1 VRSGIGNASFGIPNL
16 LFGCDEKPVDAVIP
30 EPETETIAVRPDERF
45 DEAAVAA
52 YLRGRLPGSEEQL
65 TVRQFGGGAANLT
78 YELDYGEHVYVL
90 RRPPLGPVAPRSHDM
105 GREHAVLSRIHEE
118 HPPAPLSFLLCDDE
132 SLIGAPFFVMERR
145 YGLVVRRRMPEAY
158 QAMPDA
164 ARRLGEALVDGLS
177 RLHAVDYSALGLNE
191 LGKPAGF
198 IERQVLGWY
207 GRWEKARAEDVPAMD
222 LVHRWLTDNLPPDD
236 APALIHN
243 DYKLDNTMFA
253 TDDPGRLVAVFDWD
267 MATLG
272 DPLSD
277 LGTLLTYWIDD
288 DDGEEVR
295 AFSPMPHD
303 AAGFP
308 SRADLVERYER
319 ASGRDVS
326 GIRFYHV
333 LGLYRV
339 AVILAQIHIRWLRGQ
354 TKDQR
359 FAGLGDLVKLVAA
372 NAAQLAH

>member
-1 VRSGIGNASFGIPNL
+1 
-16 LFGCDEKPVDAVIP
+16 VIP
-30 EPETETIAVRPDERF
+30 EPTHETIAVRPDEQF

-52 YLRGRLPGSEEQL
+52 YLKGRLPGSDEPL

-78 YELDYGEHVYVL
+78 YELDYGGHVYVL
-90 RRPPLGPVAPRSHDM
+90 RRPPLGPIAPKSHDM
-105 GREHAVLSRIHEE
+105 AREHAVLSRIHGVYA
-118 HPPAPLSFLLCDDE
+118 PAPRSYLLCGDE

-145 YGLVVRRRMPEAY
+145 YGLVVRRQMPEAY
-158 QAMPDA
+158 AAIPNA
-164 ARRLGEALVDGLS
+164 ARHLGEALVDGLAQ
-177 RLHAVDYSALGLNE
+177 LHNVDYGALGLDD

-198 IERQVLGWY
+198 IERQVQGWF
-207 GRWEKARAEDVPAMD
+207 GRWEKARADAAPAMD
-222 LVHRWLTDNLPPDD
+222 LVHRWLVDNLPPDA

-243 DYKLDNTMFA
+243 DFKLDNSMFA
-253 TDDPGRLVAVFDWD
+253 AEDPGHLVAVFDWD

-277 LGTLLTYWIDD
+277 LGTLLTYWTDD
-288 DDGEEVR
+288 DDPEAVR

-308 SRADLVERYER
+308 SRREIVERYAL

-354 TKDQR
+354 TRDER

-372 NAAQLAH
+372 NAAELAR

>member
-1 VRSGIGNASFGIPNL
+1 M
-16 LFGCDEKPVDAVIP
+16 IP
-30 EPETETIAVRPDERF
+30 EPKHETIAVRPDERF
-45 DEAAVAA
+45 DEAAVAD
-52 YLRGRLPGSEEQL
+52 YLAGHLPGSDQPL
-65 TVRQFGGGAANLT
+65 RVRQFGGGAANLT

-90 RRPPLGPVAPRSHDM
+90 RRPPLGPVAPKSHDM
-105 GREHAVLSRIHEE
+105 AREHAVLSRIYEVYE
-118 HPPAPLSFLLCDDE
+118 PAPRSFLLCEDE

-145 YGLVVRRRMPEAY
+145 YGLVVRRQMPESYAAMPEA
-158 QAMPDA
+158 
-164 ARRLGEALVDGLS
+164 ARDLGEALVDGLAQ
-177 RLHAVDYSALGLNE
+177 LHGVDYEALGLGD

-198 IERQVLGWY
+198 VERQVQGWF
-207 GRWEKARAEDVPAMD
+207 GRWEKAKAEEVPAMD
-222 LVHRWLTDNLPPDD
+222 VSHQWLTDNLPPDS

-253 TDDPGRLVAVFDWD
+253 VDDPGRLVAVFDWD

-288 DDGEEVR
+288 DDPEEVR

-308 SRADLVERYER
+308 SRDHLVERYAR

-326 GIRFYHV
+326 GIGFYHV

-354 TKDQR
+354 TRDER

-372 NAAQLAH
+372 SAAELAR